1 MLRQIIRPLESTLTL
16 QLPPDMIGKTVE
28 IIAFELKE
36 ADKELLNSNTEKS
49 TRLARIQEIT
59 KKSLVDLSNFNFDR
73 NEANNYAE

>member
-49 TRLARIQEIT
+49 TILARIQEIT

>member
-36 ADKELLNSNTEKS
+36 ADKELLNINNEKS
-49 TRLARIQEIT
+49 TRLTRIQ
-59 KKSLVDLSNFNFDR
+59 
-73 NEANNYAE
+73 